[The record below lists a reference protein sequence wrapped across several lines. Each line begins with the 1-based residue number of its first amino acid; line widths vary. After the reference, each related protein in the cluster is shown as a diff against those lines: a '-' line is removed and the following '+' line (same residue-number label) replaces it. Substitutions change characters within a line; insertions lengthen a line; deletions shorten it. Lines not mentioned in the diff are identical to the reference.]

1 MAHVDRIDS
10 SGNVQPGL
18 ADDLGAAPLCA
29 GSQCLGCAEL
39 AQLAPGEK
47 EVVAAVVPKDAAT
60 FNAQQLFDVCRE
72 HLEAGMLP
80 GFIQVLAQI
89 PKTASEKPQ
98 DRFLMEAF
106 EREPQ
111 SVHRRM
117 VRV

>member
-1 MAHVDRIDS
+1 MELNLKDKHVLITGGS
-10 SGNVQPGL
+10 KGIGYACAAAFL
-18 ADDLGAAPLCA
+18 AEGARVSLV
-29 GSQCLGCAEL
+29 SRS
-39 AQLAPGEK
+39 
-47 EVVAAVVPKDAAT
+47 
-60 FNAQQLFDVCRE
+60 RE

>member
-1 MAHVDRIDS
+1 MKTGPLALATAAVLT
-10 SGNVQPGL
+10 VACTPGY
-18 ADDLGAAPLCA
+18 AKERPRAAV
-29 GSQCLGCAEL
+29 
-39 AQLAPGEK
+39 APVEQAVNCITEK